1 MTLRTERVRVHRRR
15 VENHIGSQFG
25 PGIAA
30 LAVLRNSQVLQAAP
44 RIVGLV
50 ALCTGTNT
58 SFCTTLTTSG
68 KLFDTTSTGM
78 FPGCPHFIR
87 DTDSISSLIVKVSK
101 LIHLQTV
108 REMLDHSYVLS

>member
-1 MTLRTERVRVHRRR
+1 MRVHRRR
-15 VENHIGSQFG
+15 DENHIGSQFG

-30 LAVLRNSQVLQAAP
+30 LTVLRNSQVLKATP
-44 RIVGLV
+44 HIVGLV

-58 SFCTTLTTSG
+58 SFCTTLTISG

-78 FPGCPHFIR
+78 FPGCPHFVR
-87 DTDSISSLIVKVSK
+87 DTDSLVVKVSK

-108 REMLDHSYVLS
+108 GEILGIRRCSLELLE